1 MKVLIIEDEHLA
13 AEKLQNEL
21 KELEPEMEFLGVIQS
36 VEGSL
41 KWLKENPAPDLIFCD
56 IHLSDGLSFDIFKY
70 GTVSSP
76 LIFTTAYDHYAIRAF
91 EVNSVSYLL
100 KPVQTEKLKDALEK
114 YKRLSNGEEKEKPR
128 EFDRLV
134 DIIQRGSS
142 QFKTRFLVKVGHKIK
157 SVSTS
162 KIAYFFSKD
171 KLNYLFTNTGEKL
184 PIDHTLEEVE
194 NMLDPKCFFRLNRQF
209 IAQIDSIKEVHPH
222 FKGRMKINLQPDID
236 EEIVVSSEKTPMF
249 KQWLDQ

>member
-13 AEKLQNEL
+13 AEKLQNDL
-21 KELEPEMEFLGVIQS
+21 KKIEPEIEFLKVIQS
-36 VEGSL
+36 VEGAL
-41 KWLKENPAPDLIFCD
+41 KWLKENPAPDLVFCD

-70 GTVSSP
+70 GTVTSP
-76 LIFTTAYDHYAIRAF
+76 VIFTTAYDHYAIRAF

-100 KPVQTEKLKDALEK
+100 KPIQPEKLKDALEK
-114 YKRLSNGEEKEKPR
+114 YKKLNKEKQPGQTR

-162 KIAYFFSKD
+162 KIAYFYSRD
-171 KLNYLFTNTGEKL
+171 KLNYLITKNDEKL

-194 NMLDPKCFFRLNRQF
+194 KMLDPKCFFRLNRQF
-209 IAQIDSIKEVHPH
+209 ITQIDAIKEVHPH
-222 FKGRMKINLQPDID
+222 FKGRMKIDLQPGID
-236 EEIVVSSEKTPMF
+236 EEIVVSSEKTPAF